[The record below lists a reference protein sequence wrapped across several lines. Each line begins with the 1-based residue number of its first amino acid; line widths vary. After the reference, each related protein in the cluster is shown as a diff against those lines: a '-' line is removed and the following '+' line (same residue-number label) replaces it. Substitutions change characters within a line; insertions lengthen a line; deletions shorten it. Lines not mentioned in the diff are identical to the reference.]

1 MLPGPEWARSGAR
14 ARTRACDEG
23 RHERKTP
30 TAGRAAAAP
39 CAAAADTTPANANGS
54 APAAVPTSGVAT
66 SATLRAV
73 VFAEDIHGIR
83 LSLQCTMKPSTLL
96 AKLMRGW
103 SQHFK
108 QPLDGVAFLHGGAV
122 LRPEHTP
129 ADLGWSAARE
139 PLEILAVPREDV
151 EGAPPLGV
159 GGAYGPGPRLVQGR
173 ATNRARAAAPRPRR
187 WAEQGPPPPAP
198 DPLAAGD
205 PRGDLSGVP
214 PALHA
219 GFGPA
224 GGGMALPQSLFQLFR
239 FCFASIFLP
248 DGVTEPLRS
257 H

>member
-54 APAAVPTSGVAT
+54 APAAVPTSGMAT

-73 VFAEDIHGIR
+73 VFAEDIHGTR

-103 SQHFK
+103 SQHYN

-139 PLEILAVPREDV
+139 PLEILAVPRENV
-151 EGAPPLGV
+151 EGAPPLAWLARTAQDPASCKDARLTV
-159 GGAYGPGPRLVQGR
+159 PEQQRQDRADGPSKDHPRLHL
-173 ATNRARAAAPRPRR
+173 T
-187 WAEQGPPPPAP
+187 
-198 DPLAAGD
+198 
-205 PRGDLSGVP
+205 
-214 PALHA
+214 H
-219 GFGPA
+219 
-224 GGGMALPQSLFQLFR
+224 
-239 FCFASIFLP
+239 
-248 DGVTEPLRS
+248 
-257 H
+257 